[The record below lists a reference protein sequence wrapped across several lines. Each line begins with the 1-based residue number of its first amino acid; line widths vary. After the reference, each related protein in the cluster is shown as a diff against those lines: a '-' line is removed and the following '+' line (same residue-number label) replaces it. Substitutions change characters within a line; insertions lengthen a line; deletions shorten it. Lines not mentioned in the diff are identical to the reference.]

1 MKDPVPTTYLAFS
14 DHPWYYVSSDTLGKR
29 HWDGIYSVRGLWE
42 GRVTPIRNGGRENR
56 IGREGFCTTLH
67 SQRDIGQLKGTL
79 EPRLYPEEVAGQK
92 WAGRPLCLTCT
103 DPLAGTCFHM
113 GLDPKALQRDS
124 QQLLSSELLGKL
136 FHERSETASPGLQ
149 RVPVSLFFFF
159 PISLRYNWHVTLY
172 YFKVHN
178 IMIWYVCLLENDY
191 RNHDYVISILSHNYK
206 IFSCYKNF
214 HDLLS

>member
-1 MKDPVPTTYLAFS
+1 MKDPVSTTYLAFS

-29 HWDGIYSVRGLWE
+29 RWDGICSVRGLWE
-42 GRVTPIRNGGRENR
+42 GRVTPMRNEGRGSR

-67 SQRDIGQLKGTL
+67 SQRDIGQLEGTL
-79 EPRLYPEEVAGQK
+79 EQRLPPEEVVGQK
-92 WAGRPLCLTCT
+92 WPGRPLCLPCT
-103 DPLAGTCFHM
+103 DPLAGTCFNM
-113 GLDPKALQRDS
+113 GLDPKALQRDC

-136 FHERSETASPGLQ
+136 SLERSERASPGL
-149 RVPVSLFFFF
+149 VSLFFFF

-178 IMIWYVCLLENDY
+178 IMIWYACLLENDY
-191 RNHDYVISILSHNYK
+191 CNHDYVISILLHNYK

-214 HDLLS
+214 YDLLS